1 MKCLEK
7 CRAENKTCKN
17 KECRLWIDFKKDLNC
32 ISMAVSVHGAMT
44 LRETARRLGIS
55 FVRVKQIEDE
65 AKKKLVKVLKK

>member
-1 MKCLEK
+1 MKCLED
-7 CRAENKTCKN
+7 CRKENKACRD

-32 ISMAVSVHGAMT
+32 ISMSVGSHGPLT